1 MKRAFGPFFCAYS
14 FQSLFSFFSF
24 CLLWKILTGVKNM
37 KTLKLSKSTMQKRV
51 SKYLNLEPLP
61 IQIDK
66 TVPQAGKDIVYARQL
81 LSVIGLDP
89 SEGKTPINSGA
100 TIIGA
105 GGITM
110 TLAKCPPGQG
120 PGLHNHVA
128 TFETFT
134 VLEGKFLIKW
144 NDDGS
149 EELVL
154 DKYDTISIPPGVCR
168 SFKNIADDEGLLQ
181 VIISGGVHDMN
192 DIAFTPY
199 AAEKMENI
207 EPNLSKK
214 FEEIGFKFN
223 AGL

>member
-1 MKRAFGPFFCAYS
+1 
-14 FQSLFSFFSF
+14 
-24 CLLWKILTGVKNM
+24 M
-37 KTLKLSKSTMQKRV
+37 KTLKLTEEYMEKRV
-51 SKYLNLEPLP
+51 SRFLNLERLP

-66 TVPQAGKDIVYARQL
+66 NIPQAGKDIVYASQL

-100 TIIGA
+100 PIIGA
-105 GGITM
+105 GGITI
-110 TLAKCPPGQG
+110 TLAKCPVGQG
-120 PGLHNHVA
+120 PGLHNHLS

-134 VLEGKFLIKW
+134 VLEGEFLIKW

-149 EELVL
+149 EELKIQ
-154 DKYDTISIPPGVCR
+154 KYDTISIPPGVCR
-168 SFKNIADDEGLLQ
+168 SFTNVGKEEGLLQ

-199 AAEKMENI
+199 AAKEMNDI

-214 FEEIGFKFN
+214 FENIGFKFD
-223 AGL
+223 AGVWII

>member
-1 MKRAFGPFFCAYS
+1 
-14 FQSLFSFFSF
+14 
-24 CLLWKILTGVKNM
+24 M
-37 KTLKLSKSTMQKRV
+37 KTLKLTEEYMEKRV
-51 SKYLNLEPLP
+51 SRFLNLEPLP

-100 TIIGA
+100 PIIGA
-105 GGITM
+105 GGITI
-110 TLAKCPPGQG
+110 TLAKCPVGQG
-120 PGLHNHVA
+120 PGLHNHLS

-134 VLEGKFLIKW
+134 VLEGEFLIKW

-149 EELVL
+149 EELKIQ
-154 DKYDTISIPPGVCR
+154 KYDTISIPPGVCR
-168 SFKNIADDEGLLQ
+168 SFTNVGNEEGLLQ

-199 AAEKMENI
+199 AEKEMNDI

-214 FEEIGFKFN
+214 FKNIGFKFD
-223 AGL
+223 AGV

>member
-1 MKRAFGPFFCAYS
+1 
-14 FQSLFSFFSF
+14 
-24 CLLWKILTGVKNM
+24 M
-37 KTLKLSKSTMQKRV
+37 KTSKLSKVAMEKRV
-51 SKYLNLEPLP
+51 SKFTELEPLP

-66 TVPQAGKDIVYARQL
+66 TVPQAGKDIVYAREL

-89 SEGKTPINSGA
+89 SEGSTPINSGA
-100 TIIGA
+100 PIIGA

-120 PGLHNHVA
+120 PGLHNHLA

-149 EELVL
+149 EELIL
-154 DKYDTISIPPGVCR
+154 KKYDTISIPPGVCR
-168 SFKNIADDEGLLQ
+168 SFTNIDEGEGLLQ

-192 DIAFTPY
+192 DISFTPE
-199 AAEKMENI
+199 AAEKMESI
-207 EPNLSKK
+207 QPNLSKK
-214 FEEIGFKFN
+214 FESIGFKFN
-223 AGL
+223 AGA

>member
-1 MKRAFGPFFCAYS
+1 
-14 FQSLFSFFSF
+14 
-24 CLLWKILTGVKNM
+24 M
-37 KTLKLSKSTMQKRV
+37 KTLKLTEEYMEKRI
-51 SKYLNLEPLP
+51 SRFFNLEPLP

-66 TVPQAGKDIVYARQL
+66 SVPQAGKDIVYARQL

-100 TIIGA
+100 PIIGA
-105 GGITM
+105 GGITI
-110 TLAKCPPGQG
+110 TLAKCPVGQG
-120 PGLHNHVA
+120 PGLHNHLS

-134 VLEGKFLIKW
+134 VLEGEFLIKW

-149 EELVL
+149 EELKIQ
-154 DKYDTISIPPGVCR
+154 KYDTISIPPGVCR
-168 SFKNIADDEGLLQ
+168 SFTNVGKEEGLLQ

-199 AAEKMENI
+199 AEKEMNDI

-214 FEEIGFKFN
+214 FKNIGFKFD
-223 AGL
+223 AGV